1 MDTEGSVAD
10 VDVALLAGFKELEV
24 GGLGEAGGLGKVVEG
39 DGVGIFCDGI
49 VDRV

>member
-1 MDTEGSVAD
+1 MAD
-10 VDVALLAGFKELEV
+10 VDVALLVGLKELEI
-24 GGLGEAGGLGKVVEG
+24 GGFGEAGGLGEVVEG